1 MWREFFST
9 SFCEHQHLKTRDLR
23 CLISSSAG
31 DPLDLVLDLEVVEG
45 LGLESLVGPIGSLD
59 FCLRGFDFGGVAS
72 FRTDIS
78 ESLSSSA
85 VVFRLFFGGHLSTES
100 SF

>member
-1 MWREFFST
+1 MEGI
-9 SFCEHQHLKTRDLR
+9 SFDQFLRTPHLKTRDLR

-31 DPLDLVLDLEVVEG
+31 DPLDLILDLEVVDG
-45 LGLESLVGPIGSLD
+45 LGLEALAGPIVSLD
-59 FCLRGFDFGGVAS
+59 FCLRGFDVGGVAS

-85 VVFRLFFGGHLSTES
+85 VVFRLFFGGHLSTDS